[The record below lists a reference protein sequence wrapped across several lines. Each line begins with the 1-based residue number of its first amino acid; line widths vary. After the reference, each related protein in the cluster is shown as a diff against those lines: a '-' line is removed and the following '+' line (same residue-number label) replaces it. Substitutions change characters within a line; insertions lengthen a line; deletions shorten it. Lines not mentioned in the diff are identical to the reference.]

1 VQQGETMETTITV
14 RLPKPVYRRL
24 NQQAKIFNRPLDDI
38 VVQTIKRSLPLWH
51 DTIPPD
57 FEKELAQMNALSL
70 AQLQK
75 IAKSKLPADQ
85 QRKLDRLLEKNSEG
99 TITVNELAVLDAVQ
113 FEANSLMLR
122 KAKALALLHRM
133 GFPLP
138 LPNRKRNKST

>member
-1 VQQGETMETTITV
+1 
-14 RLPKPVYRRL
+14 
-24 NQQAKIFNRPLDDI
+24 
-38 VVQTIKRSLPLWH
+38 
-51 DTIPPD
+51 
-57 FEKELAQMNALSL
+57 MNDLSL

-75 IAKSKLPADQ
+75 IAKSKLPAHQ

-113 FEANSLMLR
+113 LEANSLMLR

-138 LPNRKRNKST
+138 LPNRGRYKST